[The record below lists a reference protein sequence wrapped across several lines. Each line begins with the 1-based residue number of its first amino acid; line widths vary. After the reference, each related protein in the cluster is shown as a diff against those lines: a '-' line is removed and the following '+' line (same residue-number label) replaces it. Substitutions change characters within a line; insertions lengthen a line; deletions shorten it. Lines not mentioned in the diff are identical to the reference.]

1 MAWGGSAKN
10 YCKQIASAK
19 CGTNGVGGSAHNYC
33 RYTGTGVV
41 VTIVDDG
48 MEHDH
53 PDLEQNYDAEASTD
67 LNGNDRDPY
76 PNINDAIN
84 KHGKWLA
91 ATLADLVHV
100 IAGALADWL
109 TR

>member
-1 MAWGGSAKN
+1 MEGTTNN
-10 YCKQIASAK
+10 YCKQIASAN
-19 CGTNGVGGSAHNYC
+19 CGTKGMGGSAHNNC

-53 PDLEQNYDAEASTD
+53 PDLERNYDAEASTD

-76 PNINDAIN
+76 PNTKDPIN
-84 KHGKWLA
+84 KHGERLA
-91 ATLADLVHV
+91 ATLRRL
-100 IAGALADWL
+100 GALDVWC